1 MAGLNHQVRG
11 KLGLRIRCAL
21 PRAQFIQI
29 IPIKM
34 KRAISVRKVIDMMA
48 TVRNASPA
56 GRRVIA
62 CLARCDD
69 WNRFWLSARANTLAY
84 RAPLINTTPHGA
96 TRIAVIATVDTTRR
110 HAGAPVRDGLRLINA

>member
-1 MAGLNHQVRG
+1 MRS
-11 KLGLRIRCAL
+11 
-21 PRAQFIQI
+21 FQI
-29 IPIKM
+29 IPIRM
-34 KRAISVRKVIDMMA
+34 KRATSVRKVALIMA

-56 GRRVIA
+56 GRGVIA

-96 TRIAVIATVDTTRR
+96 TRIAVIATVDTTRS